1 MKVADLIKK
10 LETLDPEA
18 DVQYK
23 TSVQTTDAQGFT
35 KFSPGWKDIDEK
47 NVFTTRFGG
56 RTVFIGDP

>member
-18 DVQYK
+18 EVQYK
-23 TSVQTTDAQGFT
+23 TRVQTTDAQGFT
-35 KFSPGWKDIDEK
+35 KFSPGWKEIDEK